1 MRGKKNFFIGILL
14 LTISG
19 AAVKI
24 CGLLFKIPLVSII
37 GEDGMGYFNSAYV
50 IYTFFYVLT
59 TSGLPL
65 GMSILISGTG
75 DPFLKRRYLRSA
87 LWSFGLLGLGVCLLL
102 MLFPHQIARL
112 VGNEPASSC
121 LKVMGFTLLFV
132 CLAGAIRG
140 YFQGEK
146 NMLPTAVSQ
155 VVEAVFKTALGIL
168 FAYYAVQK
176 GKEPYETAS
185 YALFGITVGSFIS
198 LVYLILRLSREKEL
212 FRKQPQRV
220 FAKSSFRWFFR
231 SVHLRWC

>member
-75 DPFLKRRYLRSA
+75 DPFLRAASVSA
-87 LWSFGLLGLGVCLLL
+87 L
-102 MLFPHQIARL
+102 I
-112 VGNEPASSC
+112 
-121 LKVMGFTLLFV
+121 
-132 CLAGAIRG
+132 
-140 YFQGEK
+140 
-146 NMLPTAVSQ
+146 
-155 VVEAVFKTALGIL
+155 
-168 FAYYAVQK
+168 FA
-176 GKEPYETAS
+176 
-185 YALFGITVGSFIS
+185 
-198 LVYLILRLSREKEL
+198 
-212 FRKQPQRV
+212 
-220 FAKSSFRWFFR
+220 
-231 SVHLRWC
+231 